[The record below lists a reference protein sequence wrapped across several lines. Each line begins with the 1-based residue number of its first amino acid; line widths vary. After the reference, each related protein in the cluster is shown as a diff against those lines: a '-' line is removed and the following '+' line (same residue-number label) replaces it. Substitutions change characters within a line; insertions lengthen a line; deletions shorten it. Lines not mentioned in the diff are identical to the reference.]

1 MEEPKKTPILGIRC
15 AKCGA
20 VYMAHNLAYPVSPD
34 IAEEIAYSIGIGD
47 IPFISYEGVRLG
59 ICSCDDETAEP
70 KTEG

>member
-1 MEEPKKTPILGIRC
+1 MEEPTKTPILGIRC

-20 VYMAHNLAYPVSPD
+20 VYMAHNLAYSVSPG

-47 IPFISYEGVRLG
+47 IPFISYEGVRLV

-70 KTEG
+70 ETEG